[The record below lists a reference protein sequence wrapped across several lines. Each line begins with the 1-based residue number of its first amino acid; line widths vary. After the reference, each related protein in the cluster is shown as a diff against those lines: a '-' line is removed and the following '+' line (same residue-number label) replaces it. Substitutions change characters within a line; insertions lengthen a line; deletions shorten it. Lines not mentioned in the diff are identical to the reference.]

1 MTVVFYDGVCGL
13 CNRLVRFL
21 LQRDRRAALRFAA
34 LQGDVARETLPR
46 HGISPDD
53 LDSVVVA
60 TGWGTD
66 RERVSSRSRAVTMA
80 LAALGGPWQIVGA
93 ALRIVPSPL
102 ADVVYRFVA
111 RKRYATFG
119 KFEACPIPPP
129 EWRDRFLE

>member
-21 LQRDRRAALRFAA
+21 IRRDRRSSLRFAP
-34 LQGDVARETLPR
+34 LQGEVARAALPR
-46 HGISPDD
+46 HGITPMD
-53 LDSVVVA
+53 LDSVVVV
-60 TGWGTD
+60 TGWRTD
-66 RERVSSRSRAVTMA
+66 RERASSRSKAVMTA
-80 LAALGGPWQIVGA
+80 LIALGGPWQIAGA
-93 ALRIVPSPL
+93 ALRLVPSPL

-119 KFEACPIPPP
+119 KFESCAMPPP

>member
-21 LQRDRRAALRFAA
+21 VRRDRRAALKFAP
-34 LQGDVARETLPR
+34 LQGDLARETLPR
-46 HGISPDD
+46 HDIRPED
-53 LDSVVVA
+53 LDSVVVV
-60 TGWGTD
+60 TGWRTE
-66 RERVSSRSRAVTMA
+66 RERVSSRSTAIRIA
-80 LAALGGPWQIVGA
+80 LIALGGPWKIVGA
-93 ALRIVPSPL
+93 ALRFVPLPL

-119 KFEACPIPPP
+119 KFESCPIPPP